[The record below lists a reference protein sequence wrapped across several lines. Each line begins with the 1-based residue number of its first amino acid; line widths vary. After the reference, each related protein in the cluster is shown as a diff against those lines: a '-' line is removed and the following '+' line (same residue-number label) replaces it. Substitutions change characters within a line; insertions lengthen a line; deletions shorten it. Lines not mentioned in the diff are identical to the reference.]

1 MISGRE
7 TLGSIDQALQQAHGQ
22 IDRLEAEIGELTQQ
36 LMAQQTAQT
45 DDYRQLAQVRLDRL
59 SGEDLTA
66 QLDRTERQVIAL
78 LAQRDAALA
87 ALQQQIADAERVREQ
102 HLAERRQQEERLDA
116 AVTIADEAEAKTQA
130 RLDADPAY
138 RAQRESAEEAER
150 RARHAADK
158 AERSAQE
165 REEKG

>member
-102 HLAERRQQEERLDA
+102 HLA
-116 AVTIADEAEAKTQA
+116 
-130 RLDADPAY
+130 
-138 RAQRESAEEAER
+138 
-150 RARHAADK
+150 
-158 AERSAQE
+158 
-165 REEKG
+165 